1 MHLRLPLML
10 TRAILLIILC
20 LLPVMRSSGDNV
32 IPIRDM
38 RAAYLY
44 NFVIFT
50 EWPNN
55 DRDAINICLLPS
67 QVTLVNVRLLTTK
80 QINGRPLRIIE
91 PSNRD
96 TGECQLLYIGQTM
109 DPGTRQTL
117 AKLAGSPVLTVG
129 EGSQSQAMIQM
140 NVENKRLSF
149 DVDLVQSRRAN
160 LTISSKLLRLAKTV
174 RKEDDGS

>member
-1 MHLRLPLML
+1 ML
-10 TRAILLIILC
+10 TRTRLLIVLC
-20 LLPVMRSSGDNV
+20 LLPVMRGSAEHV
-32 IPIRDM
+32 IPISDM

-44 NFVIFT
+44 NFVVFT
-50 EWPNN
+50 EWP
-55 DRDAINICLLPS
+55 DTGRDAINICLLPS
-67 QVTLVNVRLLTTK
+67 QATLVNVRLLASK
-80 QINGRPLRIIE
+80 QINGRSLRIIE

-96 TGECQLLYIGQTM
+96 AGECQLLYIGQTM

-117 AKLAGSPVLTVG
+117 ARLAGSPVLTVG
-129 EGSQSQAMIQM
+129 EGSQTQAMIQM

-149 DVDLVQSRRAN
+149 NVDLIQSRRAN